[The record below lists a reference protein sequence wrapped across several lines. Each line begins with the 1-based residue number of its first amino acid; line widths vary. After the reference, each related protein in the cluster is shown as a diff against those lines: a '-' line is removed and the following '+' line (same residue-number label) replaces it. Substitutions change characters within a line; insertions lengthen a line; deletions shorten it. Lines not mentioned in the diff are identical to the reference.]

1 MAALTSGEQQRKAVD
16 SQSTSQNNGEYLLLA
31 VVTSIGMRTRRSH
44 TGPMAIRA
52 SSRASLAKTLVS
64 FYLLASRLGIDGAGH
79 IQIDYTGHVPP
90 VWWCRAQPGNAPH

>member
-16 SQSTSQNNGEYLLLA
+16 SQSTSQNNGE
-31 VVTSIGMRTRRSH
+31 SH

-79 IQIDYTGHVPP
+79 IQIDYTGEGS
-90 VWWCRAQPGNAPH
+90 CRAAP